1 MNRFIVKSLPLIAA
15 ISLPITADAHDVGFA
30 HAHVNQGAKTTQQ
43 ATSSY
48 TAASQPGVID
58 PVYGGQFAKENH
70 RFVITSHVETS
81 VETAIADLN
90 EEERA
95 LKKRDYEKNTKW
107 IDGWRDAYQDDIR
120 DLQKMEKR
128 LEAMQKVQ
136 MDDAV
141 EGYSGKPSKWKVGIY
156 DKPYINRG
164 KWLTLD
170 DLKEYF
176 RPKSTKVNYPTRTKT
191 PKADKPK
198 KKRKGIGGLLKKAD
212 PRNW

>member
-1 MNRFIVKSLPLIAA
+1 VNRFIVKSLPVIAA
-15 ISLPITADAHDVGFA
+15 IGLPLTASAHEADFEHG
-30 HAHVNQGAKTTQQ
+30 HILPGQQ
-43 ATSSY
+43 PAATSTSSY
-48 TAASQPGVID
+48 ASTSQPGVID

-70 RFVITSHVETS
+70 RFVITSNVETS
-81 VETAIADLN
+81 VETAISDLN
-90 EEERA
+90 AEERA

-107 IDGWRDAYQDDIR
+107 IDGWRDAYKDDIR
-120 DLQKMEKR
+120 DLKQMEKR

-141 EGYSGKPSKWKVGIY
+141 EGYSGKPSQWKVGLY
-156 DKPYINRG
+156 DTPYINRG

-176 RPKSTKVNYPTRTKT
+176 RPKSRGANGLARAKV
-191 PKADKPK
+191 PKVEGPK
-198 KKRKGIGGLLKKAD
+198 KKKKGLGSILKKVD